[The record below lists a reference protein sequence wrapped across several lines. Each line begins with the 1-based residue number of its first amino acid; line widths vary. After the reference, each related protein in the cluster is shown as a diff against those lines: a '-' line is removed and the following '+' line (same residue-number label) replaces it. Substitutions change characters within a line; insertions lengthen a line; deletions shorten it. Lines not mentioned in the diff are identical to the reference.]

1 LIVEL
6 APGDRLFPMPCAA
19 EPSPY
24 VNNVPIRQGD
34 YFGHRAVS
42 SPLARQ
48 RLGKVT
54 DASPY
59 TAQSTSIPRKPIES
73 LSRQRTEGS
82 SETIIHNN
90 SPGAPV
96 QEQQNPPSNTQ
107 QAQRSL
113 SVEPVLA
120 TLGRNLHPNPSTPP
134 PFLGKEALSSKL
146 ASLFENKAT
155 AISFRSVSTKQ
166 VVIHR
171 PLAQSLSVR
180 RILSLNELPPVSLKD
195 PIAAR
200 IPSSC
205 RLSKGLLTAWAL
217 PTIIKTKPDRRI
229 SFINTSTITTTG
241 CAPLQRLLGLADGA
255 SDIQRIIPTRQR
267 SLQLKFSQIPL
278 RTSSHQ
284 HQSKILRET
293 LRKMCQT
300 YRAGTV
306 TSSGHQVPFT
316 RKRSIRLCQ
325 ISSLEGGQMELK
337 STPISISTCPQSSEK
352 QEEATKTAALLAF
365 QQSRRQV
372 AIKRMAGQKR
382 RELTS
387 PQTRKQNTED
397 AKNTKMKGMDK
408 SAQDESGDIGGPS
421 TKFEGE
427 PVKDSDMSHASA
439 IVAAR
444 AAPSKIGASNTL
456 AVEHSEPSAEKGV
469 GNTDA
474 HMKAVVLFQRRG
486 LSSRKRVPTP
496 GAATGSMGQI
506 VAGMV
511 RGAWLIVIPVFNS
524 KSGLWKRFKRGRLTW
539 QDVGLFV
546 GAAMFMAGM
555 FLATAC
561 FARFG

>member
-1 LIVEL
+1 
-6 APGDRLFPMPCAA
+6 MPCAA

-24 VNNVPIRQGD
+24 VDNVPIRQGD
-34 YFGHRAVS
+34 HFGHRAVS
-42 SPLARQ
+42 SPLASQ
-48 RLGKVT
+48 RLGKTT
-54 DASPY
+54 DASSY
-59 TAQSTSIPRKPIES
+59 TAQSISITRKPIES
-73 LSRQRTEGS
+73 PRRQRTEGS

-96 QEQQNPPSNTQ
+96 QEQQHSPSRTQ

-120 TLGRNLHPNPSTPP
+120 TLGRNLHPNLSTPP
-134 PFLGKEALSSKL
+134 PFLGKEALLTKL

-155 AISFRSVSTKQ
+155 AISFRSVWTKQ

-171 PLAQSLSVR
+171 PLAQSLSIR
-180 RILSLNELPPVSLKD
+180 RILSLNELPPVSLKG

-205 RLSKGLLTAWAL
+205 RLPKGLLTAWAP
-217 PTIIKTKPDRRI
+217 PTIIKTKPDRRT

-241 CAPLQRLLGLADGA
+241 CAPLQRLLGQVDGA
-255 SDIQRIIPTRQR
+255 SDIQRIIPTRQK

-278 RTSSHQ
+278 RTSSHH

-316 RKRSIRLCQ
+316 KKRSIRLCQ
-325 ISSLEGGQMELK
+325 ISSPEGGKMELK
-337 STPISISTCPQSSEK
+337 STHISISTCPQSSEK
-352 QEEATKTAALLAF
+352 QEEAAKTAALLAF

-372 AIKRMAGQKR
+372 AIKRMEGQKMG
-382 RELTS
+382 ELTS

-397 AKNTKMKGMDK
+397 AKNTKTKGMDK

-421 TKFEGE
+421 TKFEG
-427 PVKDSDMSHASA
+427 VKDSDVSHASA
-439 IVAAR
+439 VVAAR
-444 AAPSKIGASNTL
+444 AATSKIGASNTL
-456 AVEHSEPSAEKGV
+456 AVGHSEPSAEKGG
-469 GNTDA
+469 GNADA

-486 LSSRKRVPTP
+486 LFSRKRVPTP
-496 GAATGSMGQI
+496 GAATGSIGQI
-506 VAGMV
+506 VAGMA
-511 RGAWLIVIPVFNS
+511 RGAWLIVVPVFNS

-546 GAAMFMAGM
+546 GAAMFMASM